1 MPFVLEV
8 TVQPTDIDNLK
19 HASNLVYLRWV
30 QEAALAHSTA
40 MGMGEQYYLSRGQA
54 WFVRR
59 HEIEYLKPA
68 FAGEALR
75 IETRV
80 ASMALATSVRK
91 TRILRGEDL
100 ICTAATDWVFV
111 ELDRGRPARIPHDVR
126 SRFAVEP

>member
-1 MPFVLEV
+1 VPFVLEV
-8 TVQPTDIDNLK
+8 TVLPSDIDNLK

-40 MGMGEQYYLSRGQA
+40 MGMGEEFYLSRGQA

-68 FAGEALR
+68 FVDEVLR
-75 IETRV
+75 VETRV

-91 TRILRGEDL
+91 TRILRGDAL

-111 ELDRGRPARIPHDVR
+111 ELARGRPKKIPDEVR
-126 SRFAVEP
+126 SRFEIEP